1 MLTEGERI
9 LKKIQDEFK
18 LLSEYFDKETPDSLI
33 EATRKM
39 HESKEEENSFS
50 ASEMCSKPSQSVV
63 GTSGLSN
70 HEITSENEKG
80 GRQSYRPFR
89 SEWLPPRA
97 MLQVSKV
104 RYEAGK
110 KYDEY
115 NYKLIPAKEHVGRAL
130 THIFAWLA
138 GNEENDHLAH
148 ALTRLAFAV
157 EMIEEEK
164 EKGE

>member
-1 MLTEGERI
+1 MLTKGERV
-9 LKKIQDEFK
+9 LKNIQDDIK
-18 LLSEYFDKETPDSLI
+18 ITIDSLI
-33 EATRKM
+33 EVTGKF
-39 HESKEEENSFS
+39 HDFDEELL
-50 ASEMCSKPSQSVV
+50 KPTGGPEAQLKLSQGIVE
-63 GTSGLSN
+63 TSGLSK

-89 SEWLPPRA
+89 SDLIPPRA
-97 MLQVSKV
+97 ALQIAKV
-104 RYEAGK
+104 RCEACK

-164 EKGE
+164 EKRE

>member
-1 MLTEGERI
+1 MIVE
-9 LKKIQDEFK
+9 
-18 LLSEYFDKETPDSLI
+18 
-33 EATRKM
+33 
-39 HESKEEENSFS
+39 
-50 ASEMCSKPSQSVV
+50 
-63 GTSGLSN
+63 SGLSKN
-70 HEITSENEKG
+70 GIQKETNEAGGKQTERHFSSE
-80 GRQSYRPFR
+80 
-89 SEWLPPRA
+89 LVPPRA
-97 MLQVSKV
+97 ILSMSHV
-104 RYEAGK
+104 RWEAKHIHG
-110 KYDEY
+110 YDEY